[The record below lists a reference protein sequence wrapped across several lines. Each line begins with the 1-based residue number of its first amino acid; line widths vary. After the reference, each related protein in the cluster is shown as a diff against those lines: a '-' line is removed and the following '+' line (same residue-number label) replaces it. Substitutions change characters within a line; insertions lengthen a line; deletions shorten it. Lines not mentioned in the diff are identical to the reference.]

1 MNTKN
6 KNPTKSKAEI
16 ERDCL
21 KLAIIDLRMAIR
33 DLKTKKQVSDVEI
46 LRYTYKRLNELLNI

>member
-6 KNPTKSKAEI
+6 KTPTKSKAEI

-21 KLAIIDLRMAIR
+21 KLAIIDLRMGIR
-33 DLKTKKQVSDVEI
+33 NLKEIKNISDVEI
-46 LRYTYKRLNELLNI
+46 LRYVYKRLNELLNI

>member
-6 KNPTKSKAEI
+6 KTPTKSHAEI

-33 DLKTKKQVSDVEI
+33 DLKEKKQVSDVEI
-46 LRYTYKRLNELLNI
+46 LRYVYKRLNELLNI